1 MQSDPGMQAEPGMD
15 AALRRILWLLA
26 ALAAGFLLIW
36 LLPTPAVFRGIA
48 NYQPM
53 HMTMELFSIVVAML
67 IFGVVWNAYSDER
80 AGNVMVIACAMLAVG
95 LIDFVHMLSFKG
107 MADLVTPSGPEKAIN
122 FWLAAR
128 FLAALALL
136 VVAMRPWTPLATPVK
151 KYWLLAGALA
161 IVMLVVWVGLF
172 HQAWLPR
179 TFIEGQGL
187 TPLKIAAEYLIVA
200 MLAVAAMLFYRQARR
215 GTVHEATGLFAA
227 VAISVLSELSFTLY
241 KDVTDVFNL
250 LGHVYKVIAYLY
262 IYRAM
267 FVTLVREPYQRLGAA
282 EKEFRATFELAAVG
296 VAHVSPD
303 GRWLRVNR
311 RLCDMLGY
319 SREEL
324 LNRTFQDITHRD
336 DIELDLD
343 YVQRILS
350 GEIANYSIEKRY
362 LHKDGRI
369 VWGNL
374 TVALVHHR
382 DGSPNYFI
390 TVISDITQRK
400 KTEQEL
406 QAYRQHLEEMVDD
419 RTEQLRQ
426 AKEAAE
432 AANLAKSAFLSNM
445 SHELRTP
452 LNAILGF
459 SELMANDPET
469 PASQKANLDIINR
482 SGGYLLG
489 MINDVLDLSKIEA
502 GRFDLDDKA
511 FDLLTML
518 EDAGRLIEQRA
529 SSNNLTFSLDLD
541 PEMQRYVRGDGGKL
555 RQVVVNLLGNA
566 VKFTR
571 EGGVILR
578 AATRPADDPTMVR
591 LRIEIEDS
599 GIGIPADKF
608 GELFKPFVQLAEP
621 SGTRGTGL
629 GLTISK
635 SLIELM
641 GGRIDVES
649 APGKGTIFGIDLP
662 LPLSD
667 ADEVAARTSMPPVVQ
682 GLEPGQPAWRM
693 LVVDDNQFNRVLLVT
708 LLAKAGFQVREAEN
722 GQEAVLAF
730 GQWQPHLIWMD
741 MRMPVMDGY
750 QAAAKIRS
758 LPGGDAVKIIALT
771 ASAFKEQHELILQ
784 AGCNE
789 VVHKPYKAAEI
800 FNVLARH
807 LGARFVYRGQE
818 PAASSAGGVVTAA
831 GMAVIPA
838 ELRAALR
845 RAALELDARGAAGT
859 IAEITRLDAQIGGA
873 LETLARQYRY
883 DRIVELIDEAASH

>member
-1 MQSDPGMQAEPGMD
+1 MPASPDV
-15 AALRRILWLLA
+15 ALRRVLWLLA
-26 ALAAGFLLIW
+26 ALAGVFLLIW

-53 HMTMELFSIVVAML
+53 HITMELFSIVVALL

-80 AGNVMVIACAMLAVG
+80 AGNVMIIACAMLAVG

-107 MADLVTPSGPEKAIN
+107 MADFVTPSGPEKAIN

-128 FLAALALL
+128 FLAAISLL
-136 VVAMRPWTPLATPVK
+136 VVAMRPWMPLASPVK
-151 KYWLLAGALA
+151 KYWLLAGALG
-161 IVMLVVWVGLF
+161 IVLLVVWIGLF
-172 HQAWLPR
+172 HQELLPR

-200 MLAVAAMLFYRQARR
+200 ILAVAALLFYRQARR
-215 GTVHEATGLFAA
+215 GAAHEAVGLFAA
-227 VAISVLSELSFTLY
+227 LAISVLSELSFTLY
-241 KDVTDVFNL
+241 KDVTDIFNL

-262 IYRAM
+262 IYQAM
-267 FVTLVREPYQRLGAA
+267 FVTLVREPYQRLYAA

-296 VAHVSPD
+296 VAHVAPD

-311 RLCDMLGY
+311 RLCDLLRY

-324 LNRTFQDITHRD
+324 MNKTFLDVTYPD
-336 DIELDLD
+336 DLKLDLD

-362 LHKDGRI
+362 LRKDGEI

-374 TVALVHHR
+374 TVALVRHG
-382 DGSPNYFI
+382 DGRPNYFI
-390 TVISDITQRK
+390 SVIVDITERK
-400 KTEQEL
+400 NTDQEL

-419 RTEQLRQ
+419 RTEQLRH

-459 SELMANDPET
+459 SELMVNDPET
-469 PASQKANLDIINR
+469 PAAQKANLDIINR
-482 SGGYLLG
+482 SGTYLLG

-502 GRFDLDDKA
+502 GRLELDIKA
-511 FDLLTML
+511 FDLQTML
-518 EDAGRLIEQRA
+518 EDTGRLIEQRA
-529 SSNNLTFSLDLD
+529 ASNSLTFGLELD
-541 PEMQRYVRGDGGKL
+541 PNMPRYVRGDGGKL
-555 RQVVVNLLGNA
+555 RQVIVNLLGNA

-578 AATRPADDPTMVR
+578 VGAHPMDDPSTVR
-591 LRIEIEDS
+591 LRIEIQDS

-608 GELFKPFVQLAEP
+608 DELFKPFVQLAEP
-621 SGTRGTGL
+621 SGTKGTGL
-629 GLTISK
+629 GLAISR

-649 APGKGTIFGIDLP
+649 VPGQGTTFGIDLP

-667 ADEVAARTSMPPVVQ
+667 AAEVAARTSVPPVIQ
-682 GLEPGQPAWRM
+682 GLAPGQPAWRL
-693 LVVDDNQFNRVLLVT
+693 LVVDDNESNRVLLVS
-708 LLAKAGFQVREAEN
+708 LLAQAGFQVREAEN

-730 GQWQPHLIWMD
+730 EQWQPHLIWMD

-750 QAAAKIRS
+750 QATEKIRN

-771 ASAFKEQHELILQ
+771 ASVFKEQHEQIMQ
-784 AGCNE
+784 ASCDE

-800 FNVLARH
+800 FQVLGVH
-807 LGARFVYRGQE
+807 LGARFIYRGETQ
-818 PAASSAGGVVTAA
+818 AASPAGGHVDVSMLAA
-831 GMAVIPA
+831 IPA
-838 ELRAALR
+838 ELRGALRQAALGLDT
-845 RAALELDARGAAGT
+845 RAAADAIEKISGLNTQLGT
-859 IAEITRLDAQIGGA
+859 GLQ
-873 LETLARQYRY
+873 TLAQQFRY
-883 DRIVELIDEAASH
+883 DRIVGLIDEAAEPE

>member
-1 MQSDPGMQAEPGMD
+1 M
-15 AALRRILWLLA
+15 RRVWWLLA
-26 ALAAGFLLIW
+26 ALATGFLLIW

-80 AGNVMVIACAMLAVG
+80 AGNVMIIACAMLAVG

-136 VVAMRPWTPLATPVK
+136 VVAMRPWTPLASPVK

-161 IVMLVVWVGLF
+161 IVLLVVWIGLF
-172 HQAWLPR
+172 QQDLLPR

-200 MLAVAAMLFYRQARR
+200 MLAVTALLFYRQARR
-215 GTVHEATGLFAA
+215 GATHEATGLFAA

-282 EKEFRATFELAAVG
+282 EKEFRTTFELAAVG
-296 VAHVSPD
+296 VAHVAPD
-303 GRWLRVNR
+303 GRWLRVNQ

-324 LNRTFQDITHRD
+324 LNRTFQDITHHD

-350 GEIANYSIEKRY
+350 GEITNYSIEKRY

-390 TVISDITQRK
+390 SVISDITERK
-400 KTEQEL
+400 KADQEL

-432 AANLAKSAFLSNM
+432 TANLAKSAFLSNM

-459 SELMANDPET
+459 SELMVNDPET
-469 PASQKANLDIINR
+469 PAAQKANLDIINR
-482 SGGYLLG
+482 SGTYLLG

-502 GRFDLDDKA
+502 GRLDLDVKGFDLMA
-511 FDLLTML
+511 ML
-518 EDAGRLIEQRA
+518 EDAGKLIEQRA
-529 SSNNLTFSLDLD
+529 LSGNLTFSLDLD
-541 PEMQRYVRGDGGKL
+541 PDMQRYVCGDGGKL

-566 VKFTR
+566 VKFTC

-578 AATRPADDPTMVR
+578 AGTRPMDDPAMVR

-608 GELFKPFVQLAEP
+608 DELFKPFVQLAET

-629 GLTISK
+629 GLAISR
-635 SLIELM
+635 SLVELM

-649 APGKGTIFGIDLP
+649 SPGKGTTFAIDLP

-667 ADEVAARTSMPPVVQ
+667 AAEVAARTSVPPVVQ
-682 GLEPGQPAWRM
+682 GLAPGQPAWRL
-693 LVVDDNQFNRVLLVT
+693 LVVDDNQPNRVLLVT
-708 LLAKAGFQVREAEN
+708 LLAQAGFQVREAEN

-730 GQWQPHLIWMD
+730 EQWQPHLIWMD

-750 QAAAKIRS
+750 QASAKIRS
-758 LPGGDAVKIIALT
+758 LPGGEAVKIIALT

-800 FNVLARH
+800 FKALGQH
-807 LGARFVYRGQE
+807 LGATFIYRGEEIAE
-818 PAASSAGGVVTAA
+818 PHLNGLVTGAGLAT
-831 GMAVIPA
+831 IPA
-838 ELRAALR
+838 ELRAELR
-845 RAALELDARGAAGT
+845 RAALELDTHGAAGAIEK
-859 IAEITRLDAQIGGA
+859 IAGLNAQIGAG
-873 LETLARQYRY
+873 LQTLAQQYRY
-883 DRIVELIDEAASH
+883 DRIVSLIDEAAGD

>member
-1 MQSDPGMQAEPGMD
+1 MLASPDI
-15 AALRRILWLLA
+15 ALRRIWWLLA
-26 ALAAGFLLIW
+26 GLSAVFLLIW

-67 IFGVVWNAYSDER
+67 IFGVTWNAYSDER
-80 AGNVMVIACAMLAVG
+80 AGNVMIIACAMLAVG

-107 MADLVTPSGPEKAIN
+107 MSDLVTPSGPEKAIN
-122 FWLAAR
+122 FWLSAR

-136 VVAMRPWTPLATPVK
+136 AVAMRPWTPLASSAK

-161 IVMLVVWVGLF
+161 IVLFVVWVGLF
-172 HQAWLPR
+172 HQGMLPR
-179 TFIEGQGL
+179 TFVEGQGL

-200 MLAVAAMLFYRQARR
+200 MLAMAALLFYRQARR
-215 GTVHEATGLFAA
+215 GASHEAASLFAA
-227 VAISVLSELSFTLY
+227 VAISALSELSFTLY

-262 IYRAM
+262 IYQAM
-267 FVTLVREPYQRLGAA
+267 FITLVREPYQRLGAA
-282 EKEFRATFELAAVG
+282 EREFRATFELAAVG
-296 VAHVSPD
+296 VAHVARD
-303 GRWLRVNR
+303 GRWLRVNQ

-319 SREEL
+319 GREEL
-324 LNRTFQDITHRD
+324 LGKTFQDVTHPD
-336 DIELDLD
+336 DIEIGEDHA
-343 YVQRILS
+343 QRLLS

-362 LHKDGRI
+362 LRKDGEV
-369 VWGNL
+369 VWGGL
-374 TVALVHHR
+374 SVSLVRHR
-382 DGSPNYFI
+382 DGSPNYYI
-390 TVISDITQRK
+390 AAIADITERK
-400 KTEQEL
+400 RAELEL
-406 QAYRQHLEEMVDD
+406 QAYRQHLEEMVGE
-419 RTEQLRQ
+419 RTEQLQ
-426 AKEAAE
+426 HAKEAAE

-459 SELMANDPET
+459 SELMVNDPET
-469 PASQKANLDIINR
+469 PAAQKANLDIINR
-482 SGGYLLG
+482 SGTYLLG

-502 GRFDLDDKA
+502 GRLDLDVKP

-518 EDAGRLIEQRA
+518 EDAGKLIEQRA
-529 SSNNLTFSLDLD
+529 ASNNLSFSLDLD
-541 PEMQRYVRGDGGKL
+541 PDMQRYVCGDGSKL

-578 AATRPADDPTMVR
+578 AGTQPMDDPSVVR

-599 GIGIPADKF
+599 GIGIPEDKLD
-608 GELFKPFVQLAEP
+608 ELFKPFVQLAEP
-621 SGTRGTGL
+621 SGTKGTGL
-629 GLTISK
+629 GLVISR

-641 GGRIDVES
+641 GGHIDVES
-649 APGKGTIFGIDLP
+649 MPGRGTIFGIDLP

-667 ADEVAARTSMPPVVQ
+667 AAEVAARTSAPPVVQ
-682 GLEPGQPAWRM
+682 GLAPGQPTWRV
-693 LVVDDNQFNRVLLVT
+693 LVVDDNQSNRVLLVT
-708 LLAKAGFQVREAEN
+708 LLAQAGFQVREAEN

-730 GQWQPHLIWMD
+730 EQWQPHLIWMD

-750 QAAAKIRS
+750 QASAKIRG

-800 FNVLARH
+800 FKVLASY
-807 LGARFVYRGQE
+807 LGAKFTYRGEE
-818 PAASSAGGVVTAA
+818 PLAAHVAGQLDVSDL
-831 GMAVIPA
+831 AVIPA
-838 ELRAALR
+838 ELRGALR
-845 RAALELDARGAAGT
+845 QAALELDTRVMADAIEKITGMNARAGL
-859 IAEITRLDAQIGGA
+859 ALQMLAQ
-873 LETLARQYRY
+873 QYRY
-883 DRIVELIDEAASH
+883 DRIISLLDQAG

>member
-1 MQSDPGMQAEPGMD
+1 MPASQGVG
-15 AALRRILWLLA
+15 LRRVWWLLA

-36 LLPTPAVFRGIA
+36 LLPTPALFRGIA

-53 HMTMELFSIVVAML
+53 HMTMESFSIVVAML
-67 IFGVVWNAYSDER
+67 IFGVTWNAYSDER
-80 AGNVMVIACAMLAVG
+80 AGNVMIIACAMLAVG

-107 MADLVTPSGPEKAIN
+107 MADFVTPSGPEKAIN
-122 FWLAAR
+122 FWLSAR
-128 FLAALALL
+128 FLAAMALL
-136 VVAMRPWTPLATPVK
+136 VVAMRPWTPLASPVK
-151 KYWLLAGALA
+151 KYWLLVGALA
-161 IVMLVVWVGLF
+161 IVLLVVWVGLF
-172 HQAWLPR
+172 HQEVLPR

-200 MLAVAAMLFYRQARR
+200 ILAIAALLFYRQARR
-215 GTVHEATGLFAA
+215 GGGHEATSLFAA
-227 VAISVLSELSFTLY
+227 VAISALSELSFTLY
-241 KDVTDVFNL
+241 KNVTDIFNL

-262 IYRAM
+262 IYQAM
-267 FVTLVREPYQRLGAA
+267 FVTLVREPYQRLYTA
-282 EKEFRATFELAAVG
+282 EKEFRTTFELAAVG
-296 VAHVSPD
+296 VAHVAPD
-303 GRWLRVNR
+303 GRWLRVNQ
-311 RLCDMLGY
+311 RLCDILRY

-324 LNRTFQDITHRD
+324 LSKTFQNVTHPD
-336 DIELDLD
+336 DVELDLD

-350 GEIANYSIEKRY
+350 GDIANYSIEKRY
-362 LHKDGRI
+362 LRKGGEI
-369 VWGNL
+369 VWVNL
-374 TVALVHHR
+374 TVALVRHR

-390 TVISDITQRK
+390 AVIADITERK

-419 RTEQLRQ
+419 RTEQLLH

-432 AANLAKSAFLSNM
+432 AANFAKSAFLSNM

-459 SELMANDPET
+459 SELMVNDPET
-469 PASQKANLDIINR
+469 PAAQKANLDIINR
-482 SGGYLLG
+482 SGTYLLG

-502 GRFDLDDKA
+502 GRLELDIKA

-529 SSNNLTFSLDLD
+529 LSGNLTFSLDLD
-541 PEMQRYVRGDGGKL
+541 PDMQRYVRGDGGKL

-566 VKFTR
+566 VKFTH

-578 AATRPADDPTMVR
+578 AGTRPADDPAMVR

-599 GIGIPADKF
+599 GVGIPADKF
-608 GELFKPFVQLAEP
+608 GELFKPFVQLAET
-621 SGTRGTGL
+621 SGTKGTGL
-629 GLTISK
+629 GLVISR

-649 APGKGTIFGIDLP
+649 VPGKGTIFGIDLP

-667 ADEVAARTSMPPVVQ
+667 AAAVTARTSVPPVVQ
-682 GLEPGQPAWRM
+682 GLAPGQLAWRL
-693 LVVDDNQFNRVLLVT
+693 LVVDDNQPNRVLLVT
-708 LLAKAGFQVREAEN
+708 LLAQAGFQVREAEN

-730 GQWQPHLIWMD
+730 EQWQPQLIWMD

-750 QAAAKIRS
+750 QASAKIRS

-784 AGCNE
+784 AGCDE

-800 FNVLARH
+800 FKALGRY
-807 LGARFVYRGQE
+807 LGAKFIYRGE
-818 PAASSAGGVVTAA
+818 ESAAPHVEGLVTAA
-831 GMAVIPA
+831 GLAAIPA
-838 ELRAALR
+838 ELRNALR
-845 RAALELDARGAAGT
+845 QAALELDTYSASGAIEK
-859 IAEITRLDAQIGGA
+859 IAEVNVQIGAG
-873 LETLARQYRY
+873 LQTLAQQYRY
-883 DRIVELIDEAASH
+883 DRIVSLIDEAAGP

>member
-1 MQSDPGMQAEPGMD
+1 MPANPTPDVAQRQVW
-15 AALRRILWLLA
+15 WLLA
-26 ALAAGFLLIW
+26 ALSAGFLLIW

-80 AGNVMVIACAMLAVG
+80 AGNVMIIACAMLAVG

-107 MADLVTPSGPEKAIN
+107 MADFVTPSGPEKAIN

-128 FLAALALL
+128 FLAAIALL
-136 VVAMRPWTPLATPVK
+136 AVAMRPWTPLPSPHR
-151 KYWLLAGALA
+151 KYALLAGALA
-161 IVMLVVWVGLF
+161 IVLFVVWIGLF
-172 HQAWLPR
+172 HQDLLPR

-187 TPLKIAAEYLIVA
+187 TGLKIAAEYLIVA
-200 MLAVAAMLFYRQARR
+200 ILAVAAMLFYRQARR
-215 GTVHEATGLFAA
+215 GATHEAASLFAA
-227 VAISVLSELSFTLY
+227 VAISALSELSFTLY

-282 EKEFRATFELAAVG
+282 EKEFRTTFELAAVG
-296 VAHVSPD
+296 VAHVAPD
-303 GRWLRVNR
+303 GRWLRVNQ

-324 LNRTFQDITHRD
+324 LGKTFQSLTHPD
-336 DIELDLD
+336 DLELDLA

-350 GEIANYSIEKRY
+350 GEIENYSIEKRY
-362 LHKDGRI
+362 LRKDREI
-369 VWGNL
+369 VWVNL
-374 TVALVHHR
+374 TVALVRHR

-390 TVISDITQRK
+390 SVIADISERK

-406 QAYRQHLEEMVDD
+406 QAYRQHLEEMVED
-419 RTEQLRQ
+419 RTEQLRH

-432 AANLAKSAFLSNM
+432 AASLAKSAFLSNM

-459 SELMANDPET
+459 SELMVNDPET
-469 PASQKANLDIINR
+469 PAAQKANLDIINR
-482 SGGYLLG
+482 SGTYLLG

-502 GRFDLDDKA
+502 GRFELDIKP
-511 FDLLTML
+511 FDLLIML
-518 EDAGRLIEQRA
+518 EDAGKLIEQRA
-529 SSNNLTFSLDLD
+529 LSGNLTFSLDLD
-541 PEMQRYVRGDGGKL
+541 PDMQRYVCGDGGKL

-578 AATRPADDPTMVR
+578 AGTRPMDDPAMVS

-599 GIGIPADKF
+599 GIGIQADKF
-608 GELFKPFVQLAEP
+608 GELFKPFVQLTEP
-621 SGTRGTGL
+621 SGTKGTGL
-629 GLTISK
+629 GLAISN

-649 APGKGTIFGIDLP
+649 SPGKGTTFAIDLP

-667 ADEVAARTSMPPVVQ
+667 AAEVSSRTSVPPVVQ
-682 GLEPGQPAWRM
+682 GLAPGQPTWRL
-693 LVVDDNQFNRVLLVT
+693 LVVDDNQSNRVLLVT
-708 LLAKAGFQVREAEN
+708 LLAQAGFQVREAEN

-730 GQWQPHLIWMD
+730 EQWQPHLIWMD

-750 QAAAKIRS
+750 QASAKIRG
-758 LPGGDAVKIIALT
+758 LPGGDAIKIIALT

-784 AGCNE
+784 AGCDE
-789 VVHKPYKAAEI
+789 VMHKPYKAAEI
-800 FNVLARH
+800 FKALGQY
-807 LGARFVYRGQE
+807 LGAKFIYRGEE
-818 PAASSAGGVVTAA
+818 PAASHVAGQLTASKLA
-831 GMAVIPA
+831 NIPA
-838 ELRAALR
+838 ELRTALR
-845 RAALELDARGAAGT
+845 QAALELNTRAVADS
-859 IAEITRLDAQIGGA
+859 IEKITGLNAQIGTG
-873 LETLARQYRY
+873 LQTLAQQYRY
-883 DRIVELIDEAASH
+883 DQIVSLLDEAG

>member
-1 MQSDPGMQAEPGMD
+1 MPASPMQNAE
-15 AALRRILWLLA
+15 LRRVWWLLA

-53 HMTMELFSIVVAML
+53 HMTMESFSIVVAML

-107 MADLVTPSGPEKAIN
+107 MADFVTPSGPEKAIN

-136 VVAMRPWTPLATPVK
+136 TVAMRLWTPLSSPRR
-151 KYWLLAGALA
+151 KYELLAGALA
-161 IVMLVVWVGLF
+161 IVVLIVWIGLF
-172 HQAWLPR
+172 HQDWLPR

-187 TPLKIAAEYLIVA
+187 TSLKIAAEYLVVGMMAI
-200 MLAVAAMLFYRQARR
+200 AALLFYRQARR
-215 GTVHEATGLFAA
+215 GVTHEATGLFAA
-227 VAISVLSELSFTLY
+227 VAISALSELSFTLY
-241 KDVTDVFNL
+241 KDVTDIFNL

-262 IYRAM
+262 IYQAM

-282 EKEFRATFELAAVG
+282 EKEFRTTFELAAVG
-296 VAHVSPD
+296 VAHVAPE
-303 GRWLRVNR
+303 GRWLRVNQ
-311 RLCDMLGY
+311 RLLDMLGY
-319 SREEL
+319 GRDEL
-324 LNRTFQDITHRD
+324 LGKSFQDITYPD
-336 DIELDLD
+336 DMELDLD
-343 YVQRILS
+343 HVQRILS
-350 GEIANYSIEKRY
+350 GKIANYSIEKRY
-362 LHKDGRI
+362 LRKDGGI
-369 VWGNL
+369 VWCQL
-374 TVALVHHR
+374 TVALVRHA

-390 TVISDITQRK
+390 SVIADITERK

-406 QAYRQHLEEMVDD
+406 QAYRQHLEDMVAE
-419 RTEQLRQ
+419 RTEQLLH

-459 SELMANDPET
+459 SELMENDPEI
-469 PASQKANLDIINR
+469 PSAQKANLGIINR
-482 SGGYLLG
+482 SGTYLLG

-502 GRFDLDDKA
+502 GRFDLDVKA
-511 FDLLTML
+511 FDLQTML
-518 EDAGRLIEQRA
+518 EDAGRLTEQRA
-529 SSNNLTFSLDLD
+529 LSNNLTFSLDLD
-541 PEMQRYVRGDGGKL
+541 PDMQRYVRGDGGKL
-555 RQVVVNLLGNA
+555 RQVVVNLLGNS

-578 AATRPADDPTMVR
+578 AGTQPMDDPAMIR

-599 GIGIPADKF
+599 GIGIPADKL

-621 SGTRGTGL
+621 SGTKGTGL
-629 GLTISK
+629 GLAISR

-641 GGRIDVES
+641 GGSIDVES
-649 APGKGTIFGIDLP
+649 SPDKGTIFGIDLP

-667 ADEVAARTSMPPVVQ
+667 AAEVASRTSVPPVVQ
-682 GLEPGQPAWRM
+682 GLAPGQPAWRV
-693 LVVDDNQFNRVLLVT
+693 LVVDDNQPNRVLLVT
-708 LLAKAGFQVREAEN
+708 LLAQAGFQVREAEN

-730 GQWQPHLIWMD
+730 EQWQPHLIWMD

-750 QAAAKIRS
+750 QASAKIRG

-800 FNVLARH
+800 FKVLASY
-807 LGARFVYRGQE
+807 LGAKFTYRGEE
-818 PAASSAGGVVTAA
+818 PAAAHVAGQLA
-831 GMAVIPA
+831 GSDIAVIPA
-838 ELRAALR
+838 ELRGALR
-845 RAALELDARGAAGT
+845 QAALELDTRAMADAIEKITGLSAQLGT
-859 IAEITRLDAQIGGA
+859 GLQ
-873 LETLARQYRY
+873 TLAQQYRY
-883 DRIVELIDEAASH
+883 DRIISLLDQAG